1 MASILLIFPWEF
13 LVQIGQTGAATNL
26 TSCQNRD
33 KNDEE
38 DVKNKEEVK
47 DDAINNDDVCDFK
60 AKDVGSSYNPH
71 DVNKPDRIK
80 TFWDGGVDEEPGG
93 NVSARSRSLRFRPF
107 NA

>member
-1 MASILLIFPWEF
+1 MSSKSKFLISIRI
-13 LVQIGQTGAATNL
+13 N
-26 TSCQNRD
+26 

-47 DDAINNDDVCDFK
+47 DDTIDDDVCDFK

-93 NVSARSRSLRFRPF
+93 NVSARSRILRFRPF